1 MLMSESSPSTRG
13 DSSNNCCKS
22 YEKKP
27 YLKKGGGGG
36 ISCSKARSLKCSENA
51 LSPKEKM
58 DLLEKMQKDHLE
70 KLEIRLKRRSKQAKN
85 DQLQCEALV
94 KRNGSPLES
103 LTLPPQAPENTADSS
118 AESSS
123 IREILEPEF
132 EEGLSLYDANCV
144 PNSGVSEDCVVDGNY
159 AVADNDRIQLQRLK
173 RRLTIALRE
182 SERERQA
189 VSSDA
194 FGCTSTLLLCNVT

>member
-1 MLMSESSPSTRG
+1 MLMSEHSPLIRG
-13 DSSNNCCKS
+13 DSSNNCCKI

-36 ISCSKARSLKCSENA
+36 ISCSKARSLKCSEKA

-58 DLLEKMQKDHLE
+58 DLYEKMQKDHLE
-70 KLEIRLKRRSKQAKN
+70 KLEIKMKRRSEQAKN
-85 DQLQCEALV
+85 VQLQCEALV
-94 KRNGSPLES
+94 MKNGIPLES
-103 LTLPPQAPENTADSS
+103 LTLPPQTPENTADSG

-123 IREILEPEF
+123 TRKILELEI
-132 EEGLSLYDANCV
+132 EEGLCLYDANCV
-144 PNSGVSEDCVVDGNY
+144 PNLGMNGDCVVDGNY

-194 FGCTSTLLLCNVT
+194 DGGVVLLFSSVT